1 MKSKIWMTNL
11 NKWLN
16 ICVTDDNSF
25 VSIIEVLIVFMSVWI
40 FKFEFL
46 LLWICVFSPINLF
59 VMILRECYNDTYLPK
74 KIKYK
79 YNLKIFLIDSI
90 DITSKSKFFFTSR
103 LFSYFKKVECSKSM
117 HFCSL
122 KVCIRFEFSNILASR
137 ITEEYALSKCESGA
151 VTLVPFIFWCN

>member
-1 MKSKIWMTNL
+1 
-11 NKWLN
+11 
-16 ICVTDDNSF
+16 
-25 VSIIEVLIVFMSVWI
+25 
-40 FKFEFL
+40 
-46 LLWICVFSPINLF
+46 
-59 VMILRECYNDTYLPK
+59 MILRECYNDTYLPK

-90 DITSKSKFFFTSR
+90 DITSKIKFFFTSR
-103 LFSYFKKVECSKSM
+103 LFAYFKKVECSKSM

-151 VTLVPFIFWCN
+151 VTLVPFIFLMQLIQTAAFSKILFSLERRKINM